1 MNLTSMKMNS
11 SKIWKAHALKRL
23 VTPAKFADIELTE
36 THITLACE
44 DSYRAA
50 RLLIR
55 VHGQPVGYV
64 DLPIDMLATLD
75 RAQLIGALDLETVER
90 ACNHLIYDL
99 TMAGIVVVDQPA
111 DLNSLLDQAQHA
123 QIACRRTTAVSGP
136 LVSVAICTR
145 NRSDMIGATLESL
158 ERQTYHN
165 IEVLVIDNAPIDDTT
180 KQLVVANFP
189 SVRYICEPRRGLNHA
204 RNRAVAEARG
214 LIVAFIDDD
223 ATAEPVWVEA
233 LVAAFDTPAVMC
245 VTGLVAPAR
254 LDTPGQELFERY
266 GYSKGFSHL
275 VFSLATPPPDIPI
288 FPYKGYLGTGC
299 NCAFRREVFGRV
311 GLFDP
316 RLDMGTPVP
325 GGGDHDMFAR
335 IIRAGYALVYDP
347 NPVVFHHHLEDLDV
361 VIARLGEYQESFVA
375 FMTKSILTDSTYAL
389 PLLRHMLFWYVR
401 RTVRAFA
408 AALLKKNDR
417 PFGMVLSE
425 AIGAWRGP
433 ISLYRSHR
441 YALAESRTLDDGIPQ
456 QLIAPVV
463 EPIQSGDSSF

>member
-1 MNLTSMKMNS
+1 M
-11 SKIWKAHALKRL
+11 
-23 VTPAKFADIELTE
+23 
-36 THITLACE
+36 
-44 DSYRAA
+44 A

-55 VHGQPVGYV
+55 VHGQPVGYA
-64 DLPIDMLATLD
+64 DLVADMLPTLD
-75 RAQLIGALDLETVER
+75 HAGLIGALDPETIER
-90 ACNHLIYDL
+90 ASNHLIYDL
-99 TMAGIVVVDQPA
+99 TMAGIVVTDQPA

-123 QIACRRTTAVSGP
+123 QVACRRASDISGP

-145 NRSDMIGATLESL
+145 DRAETISATLESL
-158 ERQTYHN
+158 ERQTYRN
-165 IEVLVIDNAPIDDTT
+165 IEVLVIDNAPTNNAT
-180 KQLVVANFP
+180 EQLVHADFP
-189 SVRYICEPRRGLNHA
+189 FARYIREPRRGLNHA
-204 RNRAVAEARG
+204 RNCAVAEARG
-214 LIVAFIDDD
+214 PIVAFIDDD

-233 LVAAFDTPAVMC
+233 LVAAFDTPAIMC

-254 LDTPGQELFERY
+254 LDTPGQELFERF

-275 VFSLATPPPDIPI
+275 IFSLATPPPDMPI

-335 IIRAGYALVYDP
+335 IIRAGHALAYDP

-361 VIARLGEYQESFVA
+361 VINRLGEYQESFMA
-375 FMTKSILTDSTYAL
+375 FMTKSILTDRTYAL

-401 RTVRAFA
+401 RTVRGLA
-408 AALLKKNDR
+408 AAVVKKHER
-417 PFGMVLSE
+417 PFRMVLSE

-433 ISLYRSHR
+433 LSLYRSHR
-441 YALAESRTLDDGIPQ
+441 NVLAESRTFVEDIPPP
-456 QLIAPVV
+456 LVAPV
-463 EPIQSGDSSF
+463 EPVRSSDRSF

>member
-1 MNLTSMKMNS
+1 MNLTSMTMNS
-11 SKIWKAHALKRL
+11 SRIWKAYAPKRL
-23 VTPAKFADIELTE
+23 ATPAKLAEIELTD
-36 THITLACE
+36 THIALACE
-44 DSYRAA
+44 DSYRMA

-55 VHGQPVGYV
+55 VHGQPVGYA
-64 DLPIDMLATLD
+64 DLAVDMLPTLD
-75 RAQLIGALDLETVER
+75 HARLIGALDLETIER
-90 ACNHLIYDL
+90 ASSHLIYDL
-99 TMAGIVVVDQPA
+99 TMASIVVAGQPT
-111 DLNSLLDQAQHA
+111 DLISLLDQAQHA
-123 QIACRRTTAVSGP
+123 QVACRRAPAVSGP

-145 NRSDMIGATLESL
+145 DRADMIRATLESL
-158 ERQTYHN
+158 ERQTYGN
-165 IEVLVIDNAPIDDTT
+165 IEVLVVDNAPTNDATE
-180 KQLVVANFP
+180 QLVHADFP
-189 SVRYICEPRRGLNHA
+189 YARYIREPRRGLNHA
-204 RNRAVAEARG
+204 RNCAVAEARG

-223 ATAEPVWVEA
+223 ATAEPVWAEA

-254 LDTPGQELFERY
+254 LDTPGQELFERF

-275 VFSLATPPPDIPI
+275 VFSLATPPPDMPI

-335 IIRAGYALVYDP
+335 IIRAGHVLVYDP

-361 VIARLGEYQESFVA
+361 VINRLGEYQESFIA
-375 FMTKSILTDSTYAL
+375 FMTKSILSDSTYAL

-401 RTVRAFA
+401 RTVRGLA
-408 AALLKKNDR
+408 AAVIKKHER
-417 PFGMVLSE
+417 PFRMVLSE

-433 ISLYRSHR
+433 LSLYRSHR
-441 YALAESRTLDDGIPQ
+441 YAVAESRALVDDIALPFV
-456 QLIAPVV
+456 APV
-463 EPIQSGDSSF
+463 EPVPSSDSSF

>member
-1 MNLTSMKMNS
+1 MSMIMS
-11 SKIWKAHALKRL
+11 SSRIWKAYPPKRL
-23 VTPAKFADIELTE
+23 ATPAKLAEIELTD
-36 THITLACE
+36 THVALACE
-44 DSYRAA
+44 DLYRAA

-55 VHGQPVGYV
+55 VHGQPVGYA
-64 DLPIDMLATLD
+64 DLAVDMLHTLD
-75 RAQLIGALDLETVER
+75 RAQLVSALDLETIER
-90 ACNHLIYDL
+90 ASSHLLYDL
-99 TMAGIVVVDQPA
+99 TMAGIVVADQPA
-111 DLNSLLDQAQHA
+111 DLISLLDQAQQSH
-123 QIACRRTTAVSGP
+123 IACRRTPAVSGP
-136 LVSVAICTR
+136 LVSVATCTR
-145 NRSDMIGATLESL
+145 DRADMIGATLESL
-158 ERQTYHN
+158 AQQTYRN
-165 IEVLVIDNAPIDDTT
+165 IEVLVIDNAPPNDATEQRVQAD
-180 KQLVVANFP
+180 FP
-189 SVRYICEPRRGLNHA
+189 YVRYIREPRRGLNHA

-254 LDTPGQELFERY
+254 LDTPGQELFERF

-275 VFSLATPPPDIPI
+275 VFSLATPPPDTPI

-299 NCAFRREVFGRV
+299 NCAFRREVFGQV

-335 IIRAGYALVYDP
+335 IIRAGHALVYDP

-361 VIARLGEYQESFVA
+361 VIARLGEYQESFIA
-375 FMTKSILTDSTYAL
+375 FMTKSILTDRTYTL

-401 RTVRAFA
+401 RTVRGLA
-408 AALLKKNDR
+408 AALVKKHER
-417 PFGMVLSE
+417 SFRLVMSE

-433 ISLYRSHR
+433 LSLYRSHR
-441 YALAESRTLDDGIPQ
+441 YAAAESRALVESIPPP
-456 QLIAPVV
+456 LVAPV
-463 EPIQSGDSSF
+463 EPVRSSDSSF